1 MLLRI
6 LIVVCPKGSDPLQY
20 STSTSSSTNNN
31 NTSNIGYQTLQITT
45 QFNGVSIDTNYPLSN
60 YYNTINTDYIRII
73 IQGINFFLPA
83 IFQQSIPPPL
93 CNKYFENSNLLFNI
107 VNCSVILNSNNNIGY
122 IYTITF
128 ISYNS
133 ITYENNIYTNNG
145 VIPLSQI
152 FCDTSEVRSELLPF
166 CSVSDITPVDTV
178 IPGKMYIHAYIHA
191 YIYNIIK

>member
-1 MLLRI
+1 MPLRI
-6 LIVVCPKGSDPLQY
+6 LIVVCPKGPDPLQTTI
-20 STSTSSSTNNN
+20 TSSSSSSSSTN
-31 NTSNIGYQTLQITT
+31 TNIGYQTLQITT

-60 YYNTINTDYIRII
+60 YYNTMNTDYIRII

-83 IFQQSIPPPL
+83 INQQDFPPL

-128 ISYNS
+128 ISYYS

-145 VIPLSQI
+145 IIPMSQI
-152 FCDTSEVRSELLPF
+152 YCDTSEVRSELLPF

-178 IPGKMYIHAYIHA
+178 IPGKIYI
-191 YIYNIIK
+191 